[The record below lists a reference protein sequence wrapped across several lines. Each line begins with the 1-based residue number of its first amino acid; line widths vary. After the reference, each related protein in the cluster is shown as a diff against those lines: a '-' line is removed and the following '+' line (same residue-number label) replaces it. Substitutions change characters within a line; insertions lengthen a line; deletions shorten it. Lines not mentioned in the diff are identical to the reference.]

1 MASFNRITIVG
12 HLGRDPELRYTPQGT
27 AVANFSIATTEKR
40 RGNGDDATESTT
52 WFRVT
57 VFGKQAEI
65 AQQYLSKGRQVY
77 VEGRLKLN
85 EYTDRDGKP
94 RTSLE
99 VTADNFQMLGGNP
112 SGEQPTERNP
122 QHAAAMNAQA
132 PPQGRRDMRDAN
144 ERMAEPFGSGD
155 DDSGFIPF

>member
-1 MASFNRITIVG
+1 MASFNKITIVG

-40 RGNGDDATESTT
+40 KGEDGTETTT

-65 AQQYLSKGRQVY
+65 AQQYLSKGKQVY

-85 EYTDRDGKP
+85 EYTDRDGNK
-94 RTSLE
+94 RSSLE

-112 SGEQPTERNP
+112 SGEQSGERNP

-132 PPQGRRDMRDAN
+132 PPQNRGRGVSPVEWNDLAHED
-144 ERMAEPFGSGD
+144 GD
-155 DDSGFIPF
+155 SSIPF

>member
-1 MASFNRITIVG
+1 MPSFNRLTIVG
-12 HLGRDPELRYTPQGT
+12 HLGRDPELKYTPQGT

-40 RGNGDDATESTT
+40 KGNGETTETTT

-65 AQQYLSKGRQVY
+65 AQQYLGKGKLVY

-85 EYTDRDGKP
+85 EYTDRDGN
-94 RTSLE
+94 RRSSLE

-112 SGEQPTERNP
+112 SGAAEDGDSRQKQN
-122 QHAAAMNAQA
+122 AAAFAAQA
-132 PPQGRRDMRDAN
+132 PSQRGIQGRPPMADYN
-144 ERMAEPFGSGD
+144 EQVGP
-155 DDSGFIPF
+155 DDSEIPF